1 MNIKKILEKE
11 FNSEVKIYNN
21 IIIELYI
28 VNVYIVYD
36 YDKIHFFIKGNVIE
50 YIMVFNK
57 RIPINKPINDIYWFI
72 YCIKNMKYNTDLKK
86 ILNNNLLKREFIID
100 KILTD

>member
-11 FNSEVKIYNN
+11 FNSEVKINNN
-21 IIIELYI
+21 IIIEL
-28 VNVYIVYD
+28 YIVYD

-57 RIPINKPINDIYWFI
+57 RIPINKTINDIYWLI
-72 YCIKNMKYNTDLKK
+72 YCIKNMKYNTDLNKV
-86 ILNNNLLKREFIID
+86 LNNNLLKREFIID